1 MRTLLAAF
9 VLVGFS
15 SFVALAQGNEAREA
29 AGAAPQPA
37 DAPPAP
43 DRKLY
48 VVATAHL
55 DTQWLWTIQDTI
67 REYVPLT
74 LRDNFRYFRTFP
86 SYTFSFEGAFRYLL
100 AKEYYPAEFE
110 QLKEFVASGRWRVCG
125 SSVDAGDVNLPSPEA
140 LVRQVLYGNG
150 FYRREFGKVSR
161 DIYLPDCFGFGYALP
176 TIAAHCGLK
185 QFSSQKLTWGSAVGI
200 PFDIGVWRGVDGSEI
215 VAALNPGAY
224 VSRIGVDLSREK
236 TQLERIDKLGEQS
249 GSYIGYRYFGTG
261 DTGGAPDYAS
271 VAWLEKSKKSEGPVR
286 VLSVGADQLALDLT
300 PEQVARLPRYDGELL
315 MRIHGVGCYTSMAA
329 MKRWNRQ
336 NEQLAD
342 AAERASVVAH
352 WLGAAAYPRQKLADA
367 WMRLLWHHHH
377 DDLTGTSIPEA
388 YVFSWNDMFCCLN
401 EFAETL
407 RDAAGGVARGLDTRV
422 ERGVPVVVFNPLG
435 VARTDVVDAVV
446 ELGVADVRAV
456 RVVGPDGAECP
467 AQFAGAEGGRV
478 RVSFVA
484 TVPAVGFTVF
494 GVSAG
499 DPGAAPAT
507 DLRVDGSSL
516 ENDRLR
522 VRVDENGDIASVF
535 DKRAEREML
544 KSPIRLALLSDT
556 PDQWD
561 EWEIRYQDVSAAPR
575 GFVGGPAKVS
585 ILERGPARATLA
597 VERGFDGSRCVQH
610 VRLAAGE
617 AGDRVEVETFMDWR
631 TPSTLMKATFPL
643 AVSNPKATYD
653 LGVGVIERGNNSPE
667 LWEVPAQQWADLTD
681 ADGGY
686 GVAIANDCKHGWDK
700 PDDHTLRLTLVH
712 LPKKVQKD
720 MGRHR
725 FAYAVLGHAG
735 DWRAGDVV
743 SRAARL
749 NAPLRAFQTIRHPG
763 SLGRSL
769 AFVTVNSAQ
778 VGVMALKQAEESDEI
793 VIRVREL
800 HGKPA
805 ERVALR
811 FAPPIVAA
819 REING
824 MEEPV
829 GPMSSEDG
837 GLHIDLKPYQPRAF
851 ALKLAPPSQP
861 LAPAVCTPLDLPFD
875 TDVVSGNADRRDGD
889 FEAGATIP
897 AELLPT
903 KLVRDGV
910 EYRLGS
916 GEKGAPNAI
925 TCRGQSIALP
935 DAARGR
941 LYVLAAA
948 AEGDVRATFTIDGRA
963 EPRVVQHWSGNIGQ
977 SDSLVVDGMVV
988 DHARMAPAFVKRA
1001 PLAGVGGH
1009 RHTHDERDDPYMFC
1023 YLFKLVFELPDG
1035 VRELK
1040 LPDDPRVR
1048 ILAAT
1053 IATHA
1058 NDDTRPASDLY
1069 DRITAPH
1076 CTPPGGL
1083 FIEPVTVTLASD
1095 SHDAPIH
1102 YTLDGSEPTE
1112 SSPKYVEPLR
1122 ITASTTL
1129 RAITAV
1135 AGRAPLDALAAR
1147 FELTTPRPAVDAGR
1161 VASGL
1166 RYRVYQGQWNKLP
1179 DFETLEAKQS
1189 GVTDGVHA
1197 KFTDEAVNF
1206 GVAYDGFIR
1215 VEKDGLYTFF
1225 LQSDDGSKLFVGD
1238 TEVVDSDGLHGPR
1251 IVPGMI
1257 ALQTGLH
1264 PIRVRFFQRG
1274 GPYTI
1279 GLSWRGP
1286 GIAQQPVPTEALF
1299 HAVE

>member
-1 MRTLLAAF
+1 MRTVPALCL
-9 VLVGFS
+9 LVGLS
-15 SFVALAQGNEAREA
+15 SFMAFAQEGGADETPA
-29 AGAAPQPA
+29 AGAQPV
-37 DAPPAP
+37 DAPPTP

-100 AKEYYPAEFE
+100 AKEYFPAEYE
-110 QLKEFVASGRWRVCG
+110 QLKEFIASGRWRVCG
-125 SSVDAGDVNLPSPEA
+125 SSVDAGDVNLPAPEA
-140 LVRQVLYGNG
+140 IIRQVLYGNG

-236 TQLERIDKLGEQS
+236 TQLERIDKLGAQS

-352 WLGAAAYPRQKLADA
+352 WLGAAAYPRQKLTDA
-367 WMRLLWHHHH
+367 WIRLLWHHHH

-388 YVFSWNDMFCCLN
+388 YTFSWNDLVCCLN

-407 RDAAGGVARGLDTRV
+407 RDAVGGVARGLDTRV
-422 ERGVPVVVFNPLG
+422 EAGVPIVVFNPLG
-435 VARTDVVDAVV
+435 VSRTDVVDAVV
-446 ELGVADVRAV
+446 ELGVRDVRAV
-456 RVVGPDGAECP
+456 RVVGPDGADCP
-467 AQFAGAEGGRV
+467 AQVALADGGRV

-484 TVPAVGFTVF
+484 RVPAVGFAVF
-494 GVSAG
+494 GVSATDG
-499 DPGAAPAT
+499 GATPAT
-507 DLRVDGSSL
+507 DLRVDESAL
-516 ENDRLR
+516 ENDQLR
-522 VRVDENGDIASVF
+522 VRIDENGDIASVF
-535 DKRAEREML
+535 DKRAAREML
-544 KSPIRLALLSDT
+544 KEPIRLALLSDT

-585 ILERGPARATLA
+585 IVERGPARATLA
-597 VERGFDGSRCVQH
+597 IEREFDGSRCVQH
-610 VRLAAGE
+610 VRLAAAE

-653 LGVGVIERGNNSPE
+653 LGLGTIQRGNNTPE

-681 ADGGY
+681 ADGSY
-686 GVAIANDCKHGWDK
+686 GVAIANDSKHGWDK

-712 LPKKVQKD
+712 LPKNVQKD

-725 FAYAVLGHAG
+725 FAYTVLGHTG
-735 DWRAGDVV
+735 DWRAGEVA

-763 SLGRSL
+763 ALGKQFAL
-769 AFVTVNSAQ
+769 VTATSPQ
-778 VGVMALKQAEESDEI
+778 VSVMALKQAEESDEV

-800 HGKPA
+800 HGRPA
-805 ERVALR
+805 ERVALQ
-811 FAPPIVAA
+811 FQTPILAA

-824 MEEPV
+824 MEEAV
-829 GPMSSEDG
+829 GPVAVADG
-837 GLHIDLKPYQPRAF
+837 VIHVDLKPYQPRAF
-851 ALKLAPPSQP
+851 AVKLAPPGGT
-861 LAPAVCTPLDLPFD
+861 LAPAVSTPLDLPLD
-875 TDVVSGNADRRDGD
+875 TDVVSTNADRRDGD
-889 FEAGATIP
+889 FEARASIP

-910 EYRLGS
+910 EYRFGS
-916 GEKGAPNAI
+916 GEKGAKNAV
-925 TCRGQSIALP
+925 TCRGQSIPLP
-935 DAARGR
+935 ADARGR

-948 AEGDVRATFTIDGRA
+948 AESDVHATFTIDGRP
-963 EPRVVQHWSGNIGQ
+963 EPRVVQYWTGNVGQ
-977 SDSLVVDGMVV
+977 SDSLVVDGLVV
-988 DHARMAPAFVKRA
+988 DHTRMAPAFVKRA
-1001 PLAGVGGH
+1001 PLAWIGGH
-1009 RHTHDERDDPYMFC
+1009 RHTHDDRDDPYVFC
-1023 YLFKLVFELPDG
+1023 YLFKLVFDLPDG
-1035 VRELK
+1035 AKELK
-1040 LPDDPRVR
+1040 LPNDPRVR
-1048 ILAAT
+1048 VLAAT
-1053 IATHA
+1053 MALHA
-1058 NDDTRPASDLY
+1058 NDDTRPAGDLY
-1069 DRITAPH
+1069 DRITAPR
-1076 CTPPGGL
+1076 CSPPGGL
-1083 FIEPVTVTLASD
+1083 FIEPVDVTLASD
-1095 SHDAPIH
+1095 SPDAPIH

-1112 SSPKYVEPLR
+1112 ASPTYSAPIR
-1122 ITASTTL
+1122 MAASTTL
-1129 RAITAV
+1129 RAITA
-1135 AGRAPLDALAAR
+1135 APGRAPLDALAAR
-1147 FELTTPRPAVDAGR
+1147 FEFTTPRPAVDAGR
-1161 VASGL
+1161 VAGGL
-1166 RYRVYQGQWNKLP
+1166 RYRVFTGQWSKLP
-1179 DFETLEAKQS
+1179 DFEKLEAKQN

-1206 GVAYDGFIR
+1206 GIAYDGFIR
-1215 VEKDGLYTFF
+1215 VERDGLYTFF
-1225 LQSDDGSKLFVGD
+1225 LSSDDGSKLFIGD

-1251 IVPGMI
+1251 VVPGMI
-1257 ALQTGLH
+1257 ALQAGLH
-1264 PIRVRFFQRG
+1264 PIRVHFFQRG
-1274 GPYTI
+1274 GPFTI

-1286 GIAQQPVPTEALF
+1286 GLEQQAVPASALF
-1299 HAVE
+1299 HAVK